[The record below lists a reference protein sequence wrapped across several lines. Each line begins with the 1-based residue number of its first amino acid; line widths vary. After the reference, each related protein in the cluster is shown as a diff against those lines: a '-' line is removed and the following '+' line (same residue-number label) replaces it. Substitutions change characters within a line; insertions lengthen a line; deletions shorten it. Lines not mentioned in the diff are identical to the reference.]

1 MAIDIEAYYQRYRNV
16 VVNRCR
22 ALVRDEQKALDILQ
36 DTFVQL
42 ARHRTRLEDRAPATL
57 VYRIAT
63 NLCFNHLRQERR
75 YRGMKEALHL
85 DPDAQN
91 AESRVIAK
99 DLLSKLFAER
109 EERAAALNLAVDRYL
124 NGMTLEELAEEMN
137 MSRSGI
143 RKRLRRMHAE
153 LARVSE

>member
-1 MAIDIEAYYQRYRNV
+1 
-16 VVNRCR
+16 
-22 ALVRDEQKALDILQ
+22 
-36 DTFVQL
+36 
-42 ARHRTRLEDRAPATL
+42 
-57 VYRIAT
+57 
-63 NLCFNHLRQERR
+63 
-75 YRGMKEALHL
+75 
-85 DPDAQN
+85 
-91 AESRVIAK
+91 VIAK

-143 RKRLRRMHAE
+143 RKRLRRMRAE

>member
-1 MAIDIEAYYQRYRNV
+1 M
-16 VVNRCR
+16 
-22 ALVRDEQKALDILQ
+22 
-36 DTFVQL
+36 
-42 ARHRTRLEDRAPATL
+42 
-57 VYRIAT
+57 
-63 NLCFNHLRQERR
+63 
-75 YRGMKEALHL
+75 
-85 DPDAQN
+85 
-91 AESRVIAK
+91 IAK

-143 RKRLRRMHAE
+143 RKRLRRMRAE